1 MGKKNFT
8 YAIFPG
14 ALWWGTAQLG
24 RLACWSR
31 TPRIASQ
38 ENMFPQCEL
47 SLQSF
52 WNRDHKKYQKK
63 LKASTFATKLNARNA
78 CWSLTPRIASQ
89 ENMLWNR
96 DHTKV
101 SKKTESF
108 NFWNKTQ
115 RMQYMLIS
123 FTPWIASSENKFPV
137 VTTVILESG
146 SNYIY
151 DHWPTTILNDLS
163 LGLKATSGHVYHFNI
178 NTLSCSHYVECWQ
191 NYHERKDI
199 ITSILKGK
207 ADVHLTAP

>member
-14 ALWWGTAQLG
+14 ALWWGTAQWG
-24 RLACWSR
+24 RPVCWSP

-47 SLQSF
+47 SLQS
-52 WNRDHKKYQKK
+52 
-63 LKASTFATKLNARNA
+63 
-78 CWSLTPRIASQ
+78 
-89 ENMLWNR
+89 

-101 SKKTESF
+101 PKKTESF